1 MSFLQDLVGSVSLPP
16 LFAVVR
22 NLRDDRLDDP
32 GAEVFRAMDR
42 SGLKAELPAGG
53 EVAIAV
59 GSRGI
64 SALPEMVRAVA
75 GWFSARGCRPFVI
88 PAMGS
93 HGNACAEGQREVL
106 ASLGITE
113 ANVGCPLRSNMDV
126 VDVGRLEDCGLP
138 VWVDAMAARADG
150 IFVVNRVKP
159 HTAFSGR
166 HESGLVKM
174 LSIGLGKQ
182 RGAESCHALGYGR
195 FDEIMPSMATLIL
208 DKVKILGGLGIVEN
222 AFDHPCRVEV
232 ARNVNLLECDAA
244 LLEYAKAMIGR
255 LPVEQLDVL
264 LIWRMGKEISGGG
277 VDPNVTG
284 RAVTPY
290 KESFLHA
297 TKIGVLRL
305 TPASHGNATGVG
317 TCDVITRRLFNDI
330 DLEATYANVV
340 TSTMLRAAYIP
351 VIMDTDEMAVRCLL
365 KTCNAPSRTPRLIYL
380 RDTLSLERFWA
391 TKPVAAELSE
401 RADCQVGS
409 EPVAFR
415 FDGAG
420 EILAPDFNAA

>member
-1 MSFLQDLVGSVSLPP
+1 MSVLQDLMGSISLPP

-22 NLRDDRLDDP
+22 NLGDDRLEDP
-32 GAEVFRAMDR
+32 GAEVRRVMEN
-42 SGLKAELPAGG
+42 SGLKSELPTGG

-64 SALPEMVRAVA
+64 AALPEMVRAVA
-75 GWFSARGCRPFVI
+75 AWFSASGCRPFVI

-113 ANVGCPLRSNMDV
+113 ANVGCPVRSSMDV
-126 VDVGRLEDCGLP
+126 VEVGRLEDCGLS
-138 VWVDAMAARADG
+138 VWVDAMATHADG
-150 IFVVNRVKP
+150 VFVVNRVKP

-182 RGAESCHALGYGR
+182 RGAESCHALGYDR
-195 FDEIMPSMATLIL
+195 FDEIMARMATLIL
-208 DKVKILGGLGIVEN
+208 DKVRVLGGLGIVEN

-232 ARNVNLLECDAA
+232 ARKADFLECDAA
-244 LLEYAKAMIGR
+244 LLEHAKATFGR
-255 LPVEQLDVL
+255 LPVKLLDVL
-264 LIWRMGKEISGGG
+264 LIQRMGKEISGGG

-290 KESFLHA
+290 KESFLNA

-317 TCDVITRRLFNDI
+317 TCDVITRRLFNAI

-340 TSTMLRAAYIP
+340 TSTMLRAAFIP

-365 KTCNAPSRTPRLIYL
+365 KTCNAPSRTPRLAYI
-380 RDTLSLERFWA
+380 RDTLSLGRFWV
-391 TKPVAAELSE
+391 TEPVAAELSG
-401 RADCQVGS
+401 RAGCEVRPES
-409 EPVAFR
+409 VTFR
-415 FDGAG
+415 FNRTG
-420 EILAPDFNAA
+420 EIIAPAFGDE